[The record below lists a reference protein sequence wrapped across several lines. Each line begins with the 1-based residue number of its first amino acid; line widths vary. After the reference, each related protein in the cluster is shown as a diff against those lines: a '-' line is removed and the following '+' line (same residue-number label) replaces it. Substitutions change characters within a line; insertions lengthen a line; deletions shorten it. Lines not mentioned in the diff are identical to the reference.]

1 MYGNPVSVVNLD
13 EANDLGTTRSAFKSA
28 MITLAEY
35 EEDFHEDP
43 EDGPSLDDSGITEDI
58 TGIDVESE
66 NCEVDPHIQLAALK
80 RKITE
85 MEKENEEL
93 KVQLK
98 AFQYVGMFF
107 Y

>member
-1 MYGNPVSVVNLD
+1 MSAVNLD

-35 EEDFHEDP
+35 EDFQDDP

-98 AFQYVGMFF
+98 AFQYAGMFF